1 MHNRD
6 VIGKEVIGADAWRIG
21 TVARLTT
28 DPTTWQVTAIEVTLD
43 ESVVQELR
51 TKGITP
57 SSPMAVP
64 IDRVEGISDK
74 LVLRVKKEEFVD
86 LAAQP
91 SQQQASSPFP
101 SATS

>member
-6 VIGKEVIGADAWRIG
+6 AIGKEVIGADAWRMG
-21 TVARLTT
+21 TVARLAV
-28 DPTTWQVTAIEVTLD
+28 DPTTWQVTAIEVGLD

-57 SSPMAVP
+57 SSPLAIP

-74 LVLRVKKEEFVD
+74 LVLRLKKEELAD
-86 LAAQP
+86 LV
-91 SQQQASSPFP
+91 
-101 SATS
+101 T